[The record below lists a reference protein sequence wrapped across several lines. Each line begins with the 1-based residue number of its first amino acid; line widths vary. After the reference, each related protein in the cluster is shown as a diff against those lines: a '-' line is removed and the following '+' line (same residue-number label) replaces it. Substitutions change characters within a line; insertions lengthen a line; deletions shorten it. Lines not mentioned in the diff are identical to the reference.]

1 MKQRIQWL
9 VLLGALLL
17 PALLWAQ
24 SAQPP
29 VASTEAFRFL
39 AFGDAGT
46 GDREQ
51 YALAQRMA
59 RAHDEQPFDTVLL
72 LGDNIYPDGHPKHL
86 AAKFEQPYAELLRR
100 GVRFHAVFGNHDVRK
115 GRAAQLAYPP
125 FNMEWQ
131 AYRSFVKGAGL
142 IEFFALDTTAFDE
155 AQQRWLE
162 ESLAASRAV
171 WKIAFFH
178 HAIYSSGRTHGS
190 DLALRARLE
199 PLFVRHRVAVV
210 LSGHDHIYER
220 TQPQQGVQYF
230 VAGAASGKLRRGN
243 LNRKSPFLAVGDD
256 QRCSF
261 LAFTATREQLSFAAL
276 DVAGNQ
282 FDSGAIALK
291 TSTPQAV
298 AVPNTPLTAA
308 PTKRSNYW
316 FTAREP

>member
-9 VLLGALLL
+9 ALLSALLL

-29 VASTEAFRFL
+29 IASTEAFRFL

-51 YALAQRMA
+51 FALAQQMA
-59 RAHDEQPFDTVLL
+59 RHHDEQPFDTVLL

-86 AAKFEQPYAELLRR
+86 AAKFEKPYAELLQR

-125 FNMEWQ
+125 FNMASNMEGQ
-131 AYRSFVKGAGL
+131 AYRSFVKGEGL

-155 AQQRWLE
+155 AQQRWLAE
-162 ESLAASRAV
+162 VLAASRAV

-178 HAIYSSGRTHGS
+178 HALYSSGRTHGS
-190 DLALRARLE
+190 DVELRAKLE
-199 PLFVRHRVAVV
+199 PLFVRHGVAVV
-210 LSGHDHIYER
+210 LSGHDHLYER
-220 TQPQQGVQYF
+220 TLPQQGVQYF

-243 LNRKSPFLAVGDD
+243 LNRKSPFFVVGDD

-261 LAFTATREQLSFAAL
+261 LSFTATREQLNFTAL
-276 DVAGNQ
+276 DAAGATI
-282 FDSGAIALK
+282 DSGTIALK

-298 AVPNTPLTAA
+298 TVPNNP
-308 PTKRSNYW
+308 
-316 FTAREP
+316 